1 MRPILLSFGGGIN
14 STALLLEWVEQ
25 GKPLDLVIFADTG
38 SEMPETYEFI
48 DKYVIPFCK
57 KHKIHFETVY
67 YTVSN
72 KVAGVKKGHWV
83 EGERVSIYDY
93 YEYQKAV
100 PSMIKRSCTDKF
112 KISPIEKYIKQKWG
126 DKNLPLRLI
135 GIDAGES
142 HRAKFIVDPKTGKK
156 INVVAVSAR
165 SINKKRKFK
174 VNKKIFYKN
183 PLEIFKKNNIDILFE
198 AIGLSDGISKK
209 VVETALK
216 SKIHVITPN
225 KALISKHGNELAKL
239 AEKNKVNLEF
249 EASVAGG
256 IPILRSIKEGLA
268 TNKISKVYGILNG
281 TSNYILSEMENSN
294 ENFADV
300 LKKAQILG
308 YAEPGN
314 PKLDLNGF
322 DAFAKVRILSALA
335 FNSKISKHKCLM
347 EGIEKIE
354 LKDIKIANQL
364 DLRIKLL
371 GISELKNNHLFETV
385 HPCLV
390 SKKSYIGNVNGVM
403 NAVILQGKPVGESV
417 LQGEGAGPGPTS
429 SSLLSD
435 LLSILRGNIK
445 KPFGVSVSKLK
456 SLKPYNVNNY
466 VNSLYLRFEVKDK
479 PGVLSEITNRLA
491 KYKISVK
498 RLIQTPD
505 KKNNKATIVII
516 THKTTETNIHN
527 CLSIFKK
534 NKNILK
540 TPTLI
545 RLLG

>member
-1 MRPILLSFGGGIN
+1 MNNIINIAVVGLGQVGIYLLNELNI
-14 STALLLEWVEQ
+14 
-25 GKPLDLVIFADTG
+25 
-38 SEMPETYEFI
+38 
-48 DKYVIPFCK
+48 K
-57 KHKIHFETVY
+57 KK
-67 YTVSN
+67 
-72 KVAGVKKGHWV
+72 
-83 EGERVSIYDY
+83 D
-93 YEYQKAV
+93 
-100 PSMIKRSCTDKF
+100 
-112 KISPIEKYIKQKWG
+112 IEI
-126 DKNLPLRLI
+126 
-135 GIDAGES
+135 
-142 HRAKFIVDPKTGKK
+142 KTGKK
-156 INVVAVSAR
+156 IKIVAISAKN
-165 SINKKRKFK
+165 INKKRQFK
-174 VNKKIFYKN
+174 VDKKIFFKN
-183 PLEIFKKNNIDILFE
+183 PLEIFDKKKIDILFE
-198 AIGLSDGISKK
+198 AIGQSDGISKK
-209 VVETALK
+209 IVEIALNK
-216 SKIHVITPN
+216 KIHVITPN
-225 KALISKHGNELAKL
+225 KALISKHGNQLAKI
-239 AEKNKVNLEF
+239 AEFNNVNLEF

-281 TSNYILSEMENSN
+281 TSNYILSEMENTN
-294 ENFADV
+294 QNFSDV
-300 LKKAQILG
+300 LKKAQKLG
-308 YAEPGN
+308 FAEPGN

-322 DAFAKVRILSALA
+322 DAFSKVRILSALA
-335 FNSKISKHKCLM
+335 FHNKISKHNCLM

-371 GISELKNNHLFETV
+371 GISELKNSKLFETV

-390 SKKSYIGNVNGVM
+390 SKTSYIGNVNGVM
-403 NAVILQGKPVGESV
+403 NAVILEGKPVGESI

-429 SSLLSD
+429 SALLSD

-445 KPFGVSVSKLK
+445 KPFGVSITKLK
-456 SLKPYNVNNY
+456 SLKHYNVNNY

-479 PGVLSEITNRLA
+479 PGVLSQITNRLA

-516 THKTTETNIHN
+516 THKTSELNCSI

-540 TPTLI
+540 PPALI